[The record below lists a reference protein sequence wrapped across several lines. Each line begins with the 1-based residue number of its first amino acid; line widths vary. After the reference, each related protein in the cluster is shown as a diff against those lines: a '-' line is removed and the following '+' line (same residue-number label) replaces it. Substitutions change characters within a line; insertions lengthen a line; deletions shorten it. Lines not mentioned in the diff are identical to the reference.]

1 MPCLWRPLANSRSN
15 AGRDRQKLFADIVPA
30 LGSVFGIPHLTIAAR
45 ITGLLSFV

>member
-1 MPCLWRPLANSRSN
+1 MLAEIGKNY
-15 AGRDRQKLFADIVPA
+15 LTDIVPA